1 VPPPKAAPLTVPQSP
16 AFALKRMTRATA
28 AAASKEL
35 EQVCFLLSLLT
46 KIYID

>member
-16 AFALKRMTRATA
+16 AFALKRMTRAA